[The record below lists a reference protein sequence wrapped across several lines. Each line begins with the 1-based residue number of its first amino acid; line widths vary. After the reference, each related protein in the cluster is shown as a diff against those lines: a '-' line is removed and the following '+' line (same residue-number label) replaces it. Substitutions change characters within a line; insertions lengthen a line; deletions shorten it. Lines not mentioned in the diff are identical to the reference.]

1 MEMINLMAEIIC
13 GRLIRLH
20 ILLDFGKLEIGIVSD
35 EDEFKS

>member
-13 GRLIRLH
+13 SRLIRLH
-20 ILLDFGKLEIGIVSD
+20 LLLDFAELEIGIVSD